1 MDDHEYAN
9 LLTVVSAV
17 TLHALISQQRYTSHE
32 QLVSLSVDLAQRL
45 IDEVEDE
52 VDKHCG

>member
-1 MDDHEYAN
+1 MDDHEYTS

-32 QLVSLSVDLAQRL
+32 QLVSLSVDIAQQL
-45 IDEVEDE
+45 IDEVEDA

>member
-1 MDDHEYAN
+1 MNDHEYTN

-32 QLVSLSVDLAQRL
+32 QLVSLSVDIAQQL
-45 IDEVEDE
+45 IDEVEDA